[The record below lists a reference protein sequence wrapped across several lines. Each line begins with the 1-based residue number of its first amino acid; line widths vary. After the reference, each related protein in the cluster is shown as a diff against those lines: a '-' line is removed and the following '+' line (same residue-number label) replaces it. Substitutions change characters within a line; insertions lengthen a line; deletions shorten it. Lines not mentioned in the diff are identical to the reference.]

1 MTSIY
6 IALGI
11 NISGTILVLR
21 PIVNGRKV
29 SPMSM
34 MMCDLKALGI
44 TEAAALIGQ
53 MLISALG
60 AFEPEVDRYPLVPPP
75 PEVIPFPTNPPPEE
89 PRGEMR
95 GPRMTL
101 GLGGDA
107 ADPALLLRAYDG
119 EEPIGEGQQQSLKRL
134 AVLGSR
140 AASVTI
146 GEIMLRQLAEMHPGV
161 IPQAP
166 R

>member
-1 MTSIY
+1 MKSTY

-11 NISGTILVLR
+11 NTGGTILVLR
-21 PIVNGRKV
+21 PIVNGRKI

-44 TEAAALIGQ
+44 TEAAVLIGQ

-60 AFEPEVDRYPLVPPP
+60 AFEPEVDRYPLMPPP
-75 PEVIPFPTNPPPEE
+75 PAVIPFPTNPPPDEL
-89 PRGEMR
+89 RGEMR
-95 GPRMTL
+95 EQRMTL
-101 GLGGDA
+101 RLGGDA

-119 EEPIGEGQQQSLKRL
+119 EKPVGEGQKQSLKRL
-134 AVLGSR
+134 AVLDGR
-140 AASVTI
+140 AASAAI

-161 IPQAP
+161 IPLTL